1 MQSTLTSCST
11 VTTDP
16 NSAIDDM
23 KTLKDKNNTTIPWN
37 REQRGMME
45 TIKKKR
51 RNFLSLLRG
60 GKCRGEPPQL
70 MFDDVK
76 LT

>member
-1 MQSTLTSCST
+1 MPLLGFWTVDISFASKRNGPFLFVSFKIRTSCST

-45 TIKKKR
+45 K
-51 RNFLSLLRG
+51 
-60 GKCRGEPPQL
+60 P
-70 MFDDVK
+70 
-76 LT
+76 